1 MWSVGSFNANV
12 SKHSMAARGDS
23 ITKLLF
29 GARRPAAD
37 SLSCVTARH
46 ENEIIPGN
54 LKHTQSGR
62 RRLLDMS
69 SREPEPPCERFE
81 PVKPEAVV
89 LSSVPPYGMGGRSE
103 RREPPSFV
111 VLKRYVLYQQPRCF
125 DRMHPIVLCRNFS
138 CNQSCKV
145 NL

>member
-12 SKHSMAARGDS
+12 SMHSMAARGDS

-46 ENEIIPGN
+46 ENEIIPEKSG
-54 LKHTQSGR
+54 HAQSGR

-69 SREPEPPCERFE
+69 SREPDPPCVRFKSAE
-81 PVKPEAVV
+81 PEAVV
-89 LSSVPPYGMGGRSE
+89 VLSVSPYGMGGRSE
-103 RREPPSFV
+103 RLGRLPSV
-111 VLKRYVLYQQPRCF
+111 AALLRLAK
-125 DRMHPIVLCRNFS
+125 
-138 CNQSCKV
+138 KV
-145 NL
+145 HRLPATTAALTACTH

>member
-1 MWSVGSFNANV
+1 M
-12 SKHSMAARGDS
+12 HSMAAKGDC

-29 GARRPAAD
+29 GASRPAAD

-81 PVKPEAVV
+81 PVKPEAVI
-89 LSSVPPYGMGGRSE
+89 LLSVPPYGMGGCSKRLGWRPE
-103 RREPPSFV
+103 GAALLRHAKKVRRLPATTAA
-111 VLKRYVLYQQPRCF
+111 LTACTQ
-125 DRMHPIVLCRNFS
+125 
-138 CNQSCKV
+138 
-145 NL
+145 